1 MGGAWGCEMRCRYYR
16 SLSAVKGDLQLIAN
30 NCVLY
35 NEEGSELVVEAR
47 ELAEAAKRVFEGVKE
62 EEEKAF
68 EPLGETSIQDEVE
81 SVVGRMR
88 EWLRPV
94 ESVLDTPLPPYLVSY
109 SEKL

>member
-1 MGGAWGCEMRCRYYR
+1 MRRRYYR
-16 SLSAVKGDLQLIAN
+16 SLSAVKRDLQLIAD

-35 NEEGSELVVEAR
+35 NEEGSELVTEAR

-62 EEEKAF
+62 EEKAF
-68 EPLGETSIQDEVE
+68 EPLGETAIQGEVE
-81 SVVGRMR
+81 SVVGRVR